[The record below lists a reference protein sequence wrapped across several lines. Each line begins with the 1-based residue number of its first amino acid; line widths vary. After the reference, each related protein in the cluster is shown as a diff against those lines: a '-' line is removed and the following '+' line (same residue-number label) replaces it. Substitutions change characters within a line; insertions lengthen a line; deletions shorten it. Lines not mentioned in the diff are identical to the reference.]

1 MPVLVFIKEE
11 NMTIKCETLRAKDGH
26 RSGAEEQRRRQ
37 TSGQPVLRD
46 SMPPLCGEKNGCL
59 TGRKI

>member
-1 MPVLVFIKEE
+1 MPVLVLVKEE

-26 RSGAEEQRRRQ
+26 PV
-37 TSGQPVLRD
+37 PVLRREASD
-46 SMPPLCGEKNGCL
+46 IWAACTRDGMPPLCGERNGCL